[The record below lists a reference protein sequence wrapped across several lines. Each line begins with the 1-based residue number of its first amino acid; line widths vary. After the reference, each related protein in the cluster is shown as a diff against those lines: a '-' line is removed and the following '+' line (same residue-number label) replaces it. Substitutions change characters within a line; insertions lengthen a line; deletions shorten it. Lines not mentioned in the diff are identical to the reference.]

1 MAAERMEVVFN
12 EEGFFF
18 FAREGEKQNKS
29 ITG

>member
-12 EEGFFF
+12 EERFFL
-18 FAREGEKQNKS
+18 AREGEKQNKS